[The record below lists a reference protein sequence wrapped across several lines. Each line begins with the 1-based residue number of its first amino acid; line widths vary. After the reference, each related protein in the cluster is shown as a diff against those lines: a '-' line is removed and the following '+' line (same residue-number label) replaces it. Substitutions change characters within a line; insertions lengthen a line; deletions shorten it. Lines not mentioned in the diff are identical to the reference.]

1 MSDSPSTVVL
11 CGASGY
17 IGGYLRRS
25 YEDRGIRVRTIGRG
39 TSSDATWSDHR
50 SLVDV
55 LDGSDLVV
63 NLAGRSVSCRYNKA
77 NADAIMS
84 SRIQTTA
91 RLGRA
96 LADMPNA
103 PDLWVNASTGT
114 IYRDSRD
121 RPMDERSGD
130 IGAGFSV
137 EVARA
142 WERELFD
149 ADVAIR
155 RVALRMSIV
164 LGAGGGAINP
174 IIDLARVGLGGT
186 MGDGGQMF
194 SWVHVADV
202 ARVLDH
208 LYDNTGISGPVNVAT
223 PFPVTNE
230 ELMRQVRIALGR
242 SHGLPTPAWL
252 LQFGARVIRTEA
264 ELVLKS
270 RWVDPQV
277 LTGSG
282 FEFRYP
288 KLDSA
293 LANIASET
301 PRGLL
306 PVALG

>member
-50 SLVDV
+50 SVVEV
-55 LDGSDLVV
+55 LDGSDVVV
-63 NLAGRSVSCRYNKA
+63 NLAGRSVSCRYNKK
-77 NADAIMS
+77 NADEIMS

-91 RLGRA
+91 QLGRA
-96 LADMPNA
+96 IADVENTPR
-103 PDLWVNASTGT
+103 LWVNASTGT

-130 IGAGFSV
+130 MGSGFSV

-155 RVALRMSIV
+155 KVALRMSIV

-186 MGDGGQMF
+186 MGDGGQIF

-208 LYDNTGISGPVNVAT
+208 LYDNTDLSGPVNVAT

-230 ELMRQVRIALGR
+230 EMMQQVRSTLGR
-242 SHGLPTPAWL
+242 NHGLPTPAWL

-270 RWVDPQV
+270 RWVDPKV
-277 LTGSG
+277 LIDSG
-282 FEFRYP
+282 FEFHYP
-288 KLDSA
+288 KLSSA